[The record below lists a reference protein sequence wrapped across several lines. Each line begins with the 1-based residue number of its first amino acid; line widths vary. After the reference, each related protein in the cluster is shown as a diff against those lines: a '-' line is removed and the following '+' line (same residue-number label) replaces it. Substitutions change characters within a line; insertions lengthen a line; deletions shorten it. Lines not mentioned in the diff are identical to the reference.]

1 MEQSRSR
8 APLNNPPYFDGSNYP
23 HWKVQMKYFIKM
35 QGEWVWNLVEY
46 EGGAPLKLDMNRKST
61 SELKPKR

>member
-1 MEQSRSR
+1 
-8 APLNNPPYFDGSNYP
+8 
-23 HWKVQMKYFIKM
+23 MKYFIKM

-61 SELKPKR
+61 SELKPKG